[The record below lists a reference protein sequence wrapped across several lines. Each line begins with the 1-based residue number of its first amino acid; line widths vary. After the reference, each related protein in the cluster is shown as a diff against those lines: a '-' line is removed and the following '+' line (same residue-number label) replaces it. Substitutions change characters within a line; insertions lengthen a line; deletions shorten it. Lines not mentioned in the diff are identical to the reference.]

1 LALISNR
8 QLPRRAGKQ
17 QSTVNSQLLTI
28 FKGFPGA
35 RDIQSD
41 LKKLLQ
47 QWNYTEET
55 LYKQTR
61 KIHAKCEVYRKKKAF
76 KKMIGFKKVK
86 NQQL

>member
-8 QLPRRAGKQ
+8 QLPGRAGKQ

-61 KIHAKCEVYRKKKAF
+61 KIHAKGEVDRKQKSA
-76 KKMIGFKKVK
+76 
-86 NQQL
+86 QEDDWL

>member
-8 QLPRRAGKQ
+8 QLPGRAGKQ

-47 QWNYTEET
+47 QGNYTEET
-55 LYKQTR
+55 IYKHTP
-61 KIHAKCEVYRKKKAF
+61 KIHAKGEVYRKQKSA
-76 KKMIGFKKVK
+76 
-86 NQQL
+86 QEDDWL